1 MPGFRVCFDLLITI
15 LGTPEDGLAK
25 LPAPRPPCSTTAFP
39 GSPNGFSLQT
49 FSESPF
55 ESSSLC
61 IIWVQQHLRAIYPA
75 EKPWLA
81 LWFPLRCE
89 AQTNSANAA
98 EEWIF

>member
-1 MPGFRVCFDLLITI
+1 MGTFLMSVDSLSGEACGMRGFRVCFDLLITI

-25 LPAPRPPCSTTAFP
+25 LHTPRPPCSTTAFP

-61 IIWVQQHLRAIYPA
+61 IIQVQGFDKFAKRRPH
-75 EKPWLA
+75 
-81 LWFPLRCE
+81 RCP
-89 AQTNSANAA
+89 S
-98 EEWIF
+98 